1 MGHTYVM
8 SDIHGMGSLLEE
20 MLDKIAF
27 SRSDHLYIL
36 GDMIDRG
43 TEPVKVL
50 DLVMSSRNI
59 TALRGNHEDSF
70 VDWYENEADKR
81 KNRYYY
87 NTWDILTDSLKTMEK
102 LPDYVNFMRR
112 LPLYKKLKM
121 NGNCYLMA
129 HASTEGILQM
139 WKRKNMFLWD
149 SSMVDRGGHSR
160 VYFHC
165 GACAYPDHQ
174 RRAQKSGR
182 HMACSRW
189 QAHRRGL
196 RSCFWRYG
204 RTSGMPLPGHWR
216 GILCAGYGKT
226 GPGMTGPG

>member
-70 VDWYENEADKR
+70 ADWYENEADKR
-81 KNRYYY
+81 KNKYYY
-87 NTWDILTDSLKTMEK
+87 NTWDILTDSPKTMEK

-112 LPLYKKLKM
+112 LPLYKKLKL

-129 HASTEGILQM
+129 HASTEGILKM
-139 WKRKNMFLWD
+139 WKRKDMFLWD
-149 SSMVDRGGHSR
+149 SSMVDRGRGIPGYISIVGHVPTLIIKGAPR
-160 VYFHC
+160 NPAAIWHAPDGRLIDVDC
-165 GACAYPDHQ
+165 GAAFGVMG
-174 RRAQKSGR
+174 GR
-182 HMACSRW
+182 LGCLCLDTGEEYYV
-189 QAHRRGL
+189 QDT
-196 RSCFWRYG
+196 G
-204 RTSGMPLPGHWR
+204 RQDR
-216 GILCAGYGKT
+216 E
-226 GPGMTGPG
+226 